1 MEEQMI
7 RFKKLLN
14 LSLAVLMIAG
24 MIGFAGCSGVS
35 EEQMAELQA
44 LRQEVSALESE
55 TQDLR
60 NEKSKLE
67 REIADL
73 NSKLEQCAK
82 DKEQTKKNLE
92 KMGM

>member
-1 MEEQMI
+1 MI
-7 RFKKLLN
+7 KVKKILN
-14 LSLAVLMIAG
+14 LSLAVLMVAG

-44 LRQEVSALESE
+44 LRQEVSALDSE
-55 TQDLR
+55 TQDLK

-67 REIADL
+67 REIAEL
-73 NSKLEQCAK
+73 NAKLEQCAK
-82 DKEQTKKNLE
+82 DKEQTKNNLR

>member
-1 MEEQMI
+1 MVRI
-7 RFKKLLN
+7 KKILN
-14 LSLAVLMIAG
+14 LSIAVLMVAG

-35 EEQMAELQA
+35 DEEMAELQA

-55 TQDLR
+55 SQDLK

-67 REIADL
+67 REIAEL
-73 NSKLEQCAK
+73 NAKLEQCAK
-82 DKEQTKKNLE
+82 DKEQTKVNLE